1 MEFEKKILQLDS
13 IRQKL
18 FEMKDSSHAIL
29 IASPDK
35 ILRDNFAKLLI
46 MQEVCS
52 NEQKPCFLCPSCKK
66 VVDSN
71 AVDVEVFGTGKQI
84 LVGDSAKIVADSF
97 VVPLEFEKK
106 YFVLTD
112 FENATEQAQNKLLK
126 VIEEP
131 QRFDKFV
138 FLTGNLAPILPTIKS
153 RTEMFFLPQ
162 LSTKE
167 LMRVFDDFGDKS
179 KLSKAI
185 EDADGSITRCQQ
197 ILDDQDYAKMFDL
210 ATRLITSMQS
220 TAVMIDYSNEILSF
234 KGKLSQFLKILLS
247 LFVDLLAQKFG
258 RETKHVEIKS
268 QFEIVSHQYS
278 TLALTKIIE
287 QINNAN
293 AKLKVNLSQSEIVDN
308 LLLKILEIKYICK

>member
-1 MEFEKKILQLDS
+1 MEIEKKIWQLDC

-18 FEMKDSSHAIL
+18 FELKDSSHAIL

-52 NEQKPCFLCPSCKK
+52 SEQKPCFMCPNCKK

-71 AVDVEVFGTGKQI
+71 AVDVEVFGIGKQI

-153 RTEMFFLPQ
+153 RTEIFFLPQ

-167 LMRVFDDFGDKS
+167 LMYVFDDFDDKA

-185 EDADGSITRCQQ
+185 EDADGSITMCQQ
-197 ILDDQDYAKMFDL
+197 ILDDQDYSKMFDL

-220 TAVMIDYSNEILSF
+220 TAMMLDYSNEILSF
-234 KGKLSQFLKILLS
+234 KGKLPQFLKILLS
-247 LFVDLLAQKFG
+247 LFVDLLAQKSG
-258 RETKHVEIKS
+258 REPKHIEIKS
-268 QFEIVSHQYS
+268 QFEIASHQYS
-278 TLALTKIIE
+278 VLALTKIIE
-287 QINNAN
+287 QINSAN